1 MTSAAM
7 MAPSSAAAAQAAPA
21 EKPDNWE
28 TAGTGLWTA
37 SSSAMMA
44 LHAGALALAVLW
56 HPSFDQSAPPA
67 AMMIELA
74 PMAAPPAPPTE
85 MAPGIEQQAARPI
98 EEKIEEEPEPEP
110 VVKKAEV
117 ALPKPKPK
125 PKPVV
130 KKMEEAPPAEKV
142 IEQTTAPIAAEAPP
156 APRNTSPA
164 PGLPS
169 FTPSN
174 VVPTWQGMLR
184 AHLERHK
191 RYPSAAQARR
201 QEGVTT
207 VRFVM
212 DRQGNVLT
220 ARLERG
226 SGYSRLDDES
236 LDLMQRAQPLPPPPP
251 EVAGERIELVVPIQ
265 FFLR

>member
-7 MAPSSAAAAQAAPA
+7 MAQPSPAVAQSVPAEPQDNWDAAPA
-21 EKPDNWE
+21 
-28 TAGTGLWTA
+28 GLWTA

-44 LHAGALALAVLW
+44 LHAGALAIAVLW
-56 HPSFDQSAPPA
+56 HPSFDQSAPPPA

-74 PMAAPPAPPTE
+74 PMSAPAAPPTE

-98 EEKIEEEPEPEP
+98 ERQVEELPKPEP

-125 PKPVV
+125 PQVKPPI
-130 KKMEEAPPAEKV
+130 EAPPDEKV
-142 IEQTTAPIAAEAPP
+142 VEQTTAPVAAEAPV
-156 APRNTSPA
+156 APKNASPA
-164 PGLPS
+164 PSMPS
-169 FTPSN
+169 SMPSN
-174 VVPTWQGMLR
+174 AVPTWQGILR

-201 QEGVTT
+201 QEGVAT
-207 VRFVM
+207 VRFAM
-212 DRQGNVLT
+212 DRQGNVLS

-226 SGYSRLDDES
+226 SGFSRLDEES
-236 LDLMQRAQPLPPPPP
+236 LELMQRAQPLPLPPPDIT
-251 EVAGERIELVVPIQ
+251 GERIELVVPIQ